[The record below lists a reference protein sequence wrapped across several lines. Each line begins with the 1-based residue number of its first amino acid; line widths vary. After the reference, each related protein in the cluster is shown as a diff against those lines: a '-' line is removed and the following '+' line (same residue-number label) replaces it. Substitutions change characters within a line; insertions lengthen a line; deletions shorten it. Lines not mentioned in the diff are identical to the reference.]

1 MTKKTKA
8 PTLSEVARKAGVGT
22 TTVSRV
28 INGGNRVDPKTLARV
43 RKAIEALG
51 YMPNQAARILKG
63 HRTKTI
69 GLIIPSIADPFF
81 ASCAEV
87 AHVIARA
94 HDSLLIV
101 TTTHNEPEAEIE
113 SVKVLMQ
120 HQTDGLII
128 APAIS
133 DNGALRNLLVRAA
146 VPVVALDRPLLDSSI
161 PFVVADN
168 FAGTNLATQHLIGH
182 GYRRIACL
190 TGENSLY
197 TIRERISGYRQA
209 IEAAGLPMMLN
220 ASITDY
226 LSLEQAIRTMLA
238 SAKPPEAIFTLKN
251 SITISAFE
259 ILQKL
264 GVEIPESIALLGYDD
279 FELADTV
286 RPSITVVRQP
296 IEEIGRMAAEMLF
309 AELERTGH
317 RGRAV
322 EHSRPREVQLG
333 TRLVRR
339 NSCGCVAMSKNA
351 SHTVSLDT
359 RSR

>member
-43 RKAIEALG
+43 RKAIESLG

-69 GLIIPSIADPFF
+69 GLIIPSIADSFF
-81 ASCAEV
+81 ASCAE
-87 AHVIARA
+87 AAQVIART

-101 TTTHNEPEAEIE
+101 TTTHNEPDAEIE

-128 APAIS
+128 APADT
-133 DNGALRNLLVRAA
+133 DNSALRNLLVRAA
-146 VPVVALDRPLLDSSI
+146 VPVVALDRPLLHTSI

-168 FAGTNLATQHLIGH
+168 FAGANLATQHLIGH

-190 TGENSLY
+190 TGENTLY

-209 IEAAGLPMMLN
+209 VESAGLPVILD

-226 LSLEQAIRTMLA
+226 LSVEHALRKLFA
-238 SAKPPEAIFTLKN
+238 SAKPPDALFTLKN
-251 SITISAFE
+251 SVTIGAFE
-259 ILQKL
+259 AMQKL
-264 GVEIPESIALLGYDD
+264 GVAVPDMIALLGYDD
-279 FELADTV
+279 FELAETV

-296 IEEIGRMAAEMLF
+296 IEEIGRMAAEILF
-309 AELERTGH
+309 EQLQRPSA

-322 EHSRPREVQLG
+322 EHRRPREVQLG
-333 TRLVRR
+333 TTLVRR
-339 NSCGCVAMSKNA
+339 RSCGCA
-351 SHTVSLDT
+351 DP
-359 RSR
+359 

>member
-1 MTKKTKA
+1 MTKKIKA
-8 PTLSEVARKAGVGT
+8 PTLSEVARRAGVGT

-28 INGGNRVDPKTLARV
+28 INGGKRVDPRTLARV
-43 RKAIEALG
+43 RRAIEALG

-81 ASCAEV
+81 ASCAE
-87 AHVIARA
+87 AAQVIARN

-128 APAIS
+128 APAKT
-133 DNGALRNLLVRAA
+133 DNSALRNLLARAA
-146 VPVVALDRPLLDSSI
+146 VPVVALDRPLLDSPV

-168 FAGTNLATQHLIGH
+168 FAGANLATQHLIGH
-182 GYRRIACL
+182 GYRRIACM
-190 TGENSLY
+190 TGEGTLY

-209 IEAAGLPMMLN
+209 VKAAGLPVILN
-220 ASITDY
+220 DSVADY
-226 LSLEQAIRTMLA
+226 LSVEKAIQAMLD
-238 SAKPPEAIFTLKN
+238 SAQPPDAIFTLKN

-259 ILQKL
+259 AMQKL
-264 GVEIPESIALLGYDD
+264 GVAIPDSIALLGYDD
-279 FELADTV
+279 FELAETV

-296 IEEIGRMAAEMLF
+296 IEEIGRMAAEILF
-309 AELERTGH
+309 EELQRGGS

-322 EHSRPREVQLG
+322 EHRPREVQLG

-339 NSCGCVAMSKNA
+339 NSCGC
-351 SHTVSLDT
+351 T
-359 RSR
+359 SR

>member
-28 INGGNRVDPKTLARV
+28 INGGNRVDPKTLSRV
-43 RKAIEALG
+43 RKAIDALG
-51 YMPNQAARILKG
+51 FLPNQAARTLKG

-81 ASCAEV
+81 SSCAG
-87 AHVIARA
+87 AAQAMARS

-101 TTTHNEPEAEIE
+101 TTTQNDPDAEIE

-128 APAIS
+128 APSDS
-133 DNGALRNLLVRAA
+133 DNSALRNVLARAA

-168 FAGTNLATQHLIGH
+168 FAGANLATQHLIGH
-182 GYRRIACL
+182 GYRRIACI
-190 TGENSLY
+190 TGENTLY
-197 TIRERISGYRQA
+197 TIRERIGGYRQA
-209 IEAAGLPMMLN
+209 VEAAGLPVILDT
-220 ASITDY
+220 SVTSY
-226 LSLEQAIRTMLA
+226 ESVERLIRTLLA
-238 SAKPPEAIFTLKN
+238 SAKPPDAIFTLKN
-251 SITISAFE
+251 STTIRAFE
-259 ILQKL
+259 AMQKL
-264 GVEIPESIALLGYDD
+264 GVAIPDSIALLGYDD

-296 IEEIGRMAAEMLF
+296 IVEIGRMAAEILFQEML
-309 AELERTGH
+309 RPGN
-317 RGRAV
+317 RGRAA
-322 EHSRPREVQLG
+322 ERSAPREVQLG

-339 NSCGCVAMSKNA
+339 RSCGCAA
-351 SHTVSLDT
+351 P
-359 RSR
+359 

>member
-22 TTVSRV
+22 TTASRV
-28 INGGNRVDPKTLARV
+28 INGGNRVDPRTLARV

-51 YMPNQAARILKG
+51 YMPNQAARSLKG

-81 ASCAEV
+81 ASCAE
-87 AHVIARA
+87 AAQVIART

-101 TTTHNEPEAEIE
+101 TTTHNEPDAEIE

-128 APAIS
+128 APAKS
-133 DNGALRNLLVRAA
+133 ENSTLRNLLVRAA

-168 FAGTNLATQHLIGH
+168 FAGANLATQHLIGH
-182 GYRRIACL
+182 GYRRIACI
-190 TGENSLY
+190 TGENTLY
-197 TIRERISGYRQA
+197 TIRERMSGYRQA
-209 IEAAGLPMMLN
+209 VEAAGLPVILD

-226 LSLEQAIRTMLA
+226 LSVELAIRRLLA
-238 SAKPPEAIFTLKN
+238 SAKPPDAIFTLKN
-251 SITISAFE
+251 SITINAFE
-259 ILQKL
+259 AMQKL
-264 GVEIPESIALLGYDD
+264 GVAIPDTIALLGYDD
-279 FELADTV
+279 FELAETL

-296 IEEIGRMAAEMLF
+296 IEEIGRMAAEILF
-309 AELERTGH
+309 GELQRPGS
-317 RGRAV
+317 RGRGV
-322 EHSRPREVQLG
+322 EHRRPREVQLG
-333 TRLVRR
+333 TLLVRR
-339 NSCGCVAMSKNA
+339 RSCGCKVP
-351 SHTVSLDT
+351 
-359 RSR
+359 

>member
-22 TTVSRV
+22 TTASRV
-28 INGGNRVDPKTLARV
+28 INGGKRVDPRTLARV

-81 ASCAEV
+81 ASCAE
-87 AHVIARA
+87 AAQLIART

-101 TTTHNEPEAEIE
+101 TTTHNEPDAEIE

-128 APAIS
+128 APAKS
-133 DNGALRNLLVRAA
+133 ENSTLRNRLVRAA

-168 FAGTNLATQHLIGH
+168 FAGAKLATQHLIGH
-182 GYRRIACL
+182 GYRRIACI
-190 TGENSLY
+190 TGENTLY
-197 TIRERISGYRQA
+197 TIRERMSGYRQA
-209 IEAAGLPMMLN
+209 VEAAGLPVILDS
-220 ASITDY
+220 SITDY
-226 LSLEQAIRTMLA
+226 LSVELAIRRLLA
-238 SAKPPEAIFTLKN
+238 SAKPPDAIFTLKN
-251 SITISAFE
+251 SITINAFE
-259 ILQKL
+259 AMQKL
-264 GVEIPESIALLGYDD
+264 GVAIPDTIALLGYDD
-279 FELADTV
+279 FELAETL

-296 IEEIGRMAAEMLF
+296 IEEIGRMAAEILF
-309 AELERTGH
+309 GELQRPGS
-317 RGRAV
+317 RGRGV
-322 EHSRPREVQLG
+322 EHRRPREVQLG
-333 TRLVRR
+333 TLLVRR
-339 NSCGCVAMSKNA
+339 RSCGC
-351 SHTVSLDT
+351 TVP
-359 RSR
+359 

>member
-1 MTKKTKA
+1 MTKRIKA
-8 PTLSEVARKAGVGT
+8 PTLSEVARRAGVGT

-28 INGGNRVDPKTLARV
+28 INGGMRVDPRTLARV

-81 ASCAEV
+81 ASCAE
-87 AHVIARA
+87 AAQVIART

-101 TTTHNEPEAEIE
+101 TTTHNEPDAEIE

-120 HQTDGLII
+120 HQTDGLIV
-128 APAIS
+128 APANT
-133 DNGALRNLLVRAA
+133 DNSALRNLLVRAA
-146 VPVVALDRPLLDSSI
+146 VPVVALDRPLLHSSI

-168 FAGTNLATQHLIGH
+168 FAGANLATQHLIGH

-190 TGENSLY
+190 TGENTLY

-209 IEAAGLPMMLN
+209 VEAAGLPVILDD
-220 ASITDY
+220 SVTDY
-226 LSLEQAIRTMLA
+226 LSVELSIRAMLA
-238 SAKPPEAIFTLKN
+238 SGTPPDAIFTLKN
-251 SITISAFE
+251 SITISTFE
-259 ILQKL
+259 VMQKL
-264 GVEIPESIALLGYDD
+264 GITIPDSIALLGYDD
-279 FELADTV
+279 FELAETL

-296 IEEIGRMAAEMLF
+296 IEEIGRMAAEILF
-309 AELERTGH
+309 EELQARGA
-317 RGRAV
+317 RGRV
-322 EHSRPREVQLG
+322 IEHRRTREVQLG

-339 NSCGCVAMSKNA
+339 RSCGCTPQAPA
-351 SHTVSLDT
+351 SP
-359 RSR
+359 

>member
-22 TTVSRV
+22 TTASRV
-28 INGGNRVDPKTLARV
+28 INGGKRVDPRTLARV

-81 ASCAEV
+81 ASCAE
-87 AHVIARA
+87 AAQLIART

-101 TTTHNEPEAEIE
+101 TTTHNEPDAEIE

-128 APAIS
+128 APAKS
-133 DNGALRNLLVRAA
+133 ENSTLRNLLVRAA

-168 FAGTNLATQHLIGH
+168 FAGANLATQHLIGH
-182 GYRRIACL
+182 GYRRIACI
-190 TGENSLY
+190 TGENTLY
-197 TIRERISGYRQA
+197 TIRERMSGYRQA
-209 IEAAGLPMMLN
+209 VEAAGLPVILDS
-220 ASITDY
+220 SITDY
-226 LSLEQAIRTMLA
+226 LSVELAIRRLLA
-238 SAKPPEAIFTLKN
+238 SAKPPDAIFTLKN
-251 SITISAFE
+251 SITINAFE
-259 ILQKL
+259 AMQKL
-264 GVEIPESIALLGYDD
+264 GVAIPDTIALLGYDD
-279 FELADTV
+279 FELAETL

-296 IEEIGRMAAEMLF
+296 IEEIGRMAAEILF
-309 AELERTGH
+309 GELQRPGS
-317 RGRAV
+317 RGRGV
-322 EHSRPREVQLG
+322 EHRRPREVQLG
-333 TRLVRR
+333 TLLVRR
-339 NSCGCVAMSKNA
+339 RSCGC
-351 SHTVSLDT
+351 TVP
-359 RSR
+359 

>member
-43 RKAIEALG
+43 RKAIEALS

-81 ASCAEV
+81 ASCAE
-87 AHVIARA
+87 AAQVIART

-128 APAIS
+128 APS
-133 DNGALRNLLVRAA
+133 DTDNSALRSLLARAS
-146 VPVVALDRPLLDSSI
+146 VPVVALDRPLPHSSI

-168 FAGTNLATQHLIGH
+168 FAGANLATQHLIGH
-182 GYRRIACL
+182 GYRRIACM
-190 TGENSLY
+190 TGEKTLY
-197 TIRERISGYRQA
+197 TIRERVSGYRQA
-209 IEAAGLPMMLN
+209 VESAGLPVILDD
-220 ASITDY
+220 SISDY
-226 LSLEQAIRTMLA
+226 PSVERAIRTLLGA
-238 SAKPPEAIFTLKN
+238 AKPPDAIFTLKN

-259 ILQKL
+259 AMQKL
-264 GVEIPESIALLGYDD
+264 GVVIPGSMALLGYDD
-279 FELADTV
+279 FELAETV

-296 IEEIGRMAAEMLF
+296 IEEIGRMAAEILF
-309 AELERTGH
+309 EELQRSRVRTIDH
-317 RGRAV
+317 R
-322 EHSRPREVQLG
+322 RPREVQLG

-339 NSCGCVAMSKNA
+339 SSCGCTAPQKAV
-351 SHTVSLDT
+351 
-359 RSR
+359 

>member
-43 RKAIEALG
+43 RRAIEALG

-81 ASCAEV
+81 ASCAE
-87 AHVIARA
+87 AAQVIART

-101 TTTHNEPEAEIE
+101 TTTHNEPDAEIE

-128 APAIS
+128 APADS
-133 DNGALRNLLVRAA
+133 DNAALRNVLARAA
-146 VPVVALDRPLLDSSI
+146 VPVVALDRPLLHSSI
-161 PFVVADN
+161 PFVLADN
-168 FAGTNLATQHLIGH
+168 FAGANLATQHLLGH
-182 GYRRIACL
+182 GYRRIVCL
-190 TGENSLY
+190 TGETSLY

-209 IEAAGLPMMLN
+209 IESAGLP
-220 ASITDY
+220 AIIDTSVTDY
-226 LSLEQAIRTMLA
+226 PSVEQAIRVLLA
-238 SAKPPEAIFTLKN
+238 SSQPPDAIFTLKN
-251 SITISAFE
+251 SITINAFE
-259 ILQKL
+259 AMQKL
-264 GVEIPESIALLGYDD
+264 GVAIPDSVALLGYDD

-296 IEEIGRMAAEMLF
+296 IDEIGRMAAEILF
-309 AELERTGH
+309 QQLRPGARARAAED
-317 RGRAV
+317 
-322 EHSRPREVQLG
+322 RPREVQLG

-339 NSCGCVAMSKNA
+339 HSCGCTAP
-351 SHTVSLDT
+351 
-359 RSR
+359 

>member
-1 MTKKTKA
+1 MTKRIKA

-28 INGGNRVDPKTLARV
+28 INGGKRVDPRTLSRV

-81 ASCAEV
+81 ASCAE
-87 AHVIARA
+87 AAQVIART

-101 TTTHNEPEAEIE
+101 TTTHNEPEAEME

-128 APAIS
+128 APANADS
-133 DNGALRNLLVRAA
+133 SALRTLLARAA
-146 VPVVALDRPLLDSSI
+146 VPVVALDRPLLHSSI

-168 FAGTNLATQHLIGH
+168 LAGANLATQHLIGH

-190 TGENSLY
+190 TGETSLY
-197 TIRERISGYRQA
+197 TIRERIYGYRQA
-209 IEAAGLPMMLN
+209 VQAAGLPVMLDD
-220 ASITDY
+220 SITDY
-226 LSLEQAIRTMLA
+226 ASVERAMVSLLGLKERPDAVF
-238 SAKPPEAIFTLKN
+238 SLKN
-251 SITISAFE
+251 SVTVHVFE
-259 ILQKL
+259 ALQKL
-264 GVEIPESIALLGYDD
+264 GVAIPDSIALLGYDD
-279 FELADTV
+279 FELARTV

-296 IEEIGRMAAEMLF
+296 IEEIGRMAAEILF
-309 AELERTGH
+309 EELHRTAN
-317 RGRAV
+317 RGRLA
-322 EHSRPREVQLG
+322 EHVRPREVQLG

-339 NSCGCVAMSKNA
+339 RSCGC
-351 SHTVSLDT
+351 T
-359 RSR
+359 